1 MTKEKRRNS
10 MKKFHRNIG
19 NEIHEEVKHICPQ
32 CKNTFFT
39 KRKNQICCSRDCS
52 RKYNKS
58 KMVDSLRK
66 TISRLRST
74 GQLKM
79 GGYRP
84 GSGRAKTGYYH
95 GIYCGSTYELVWLI
109 YQIDH
114 NKDFKRFE
122 GVLEWNG
129 TKYIPDFLQDGK
141 IIELKGFESV
151 ESVARKTLVANRNG
165 YEVIVLRKNDLKNE
179 FDYVFYTYGLSL
191 YGNLPLIEPLEYSD
205 DKKIRDFVIA
215 IDTSGSCSGELVK
228 HFIEKTYNILRDS
241 ENFFRK
247 VNIHIIQCDSKI
259 QHDDVIKSRE
269 DFENYI
275 KNVKIYGGGGTDFR
289 PVFQY
294 VKELVDA
301 KAFRNLKG
309 IIYLTDGIGIYPEKK
324 PDYDTAFVFVDDE
337 DGNHVVPPW
346 AMKLVLRKEE
356 IGEED
361 VF

>member
-1 MTKEKRRNS
+1 MEKICPRCGKEHSKNGIYCSRHCANIRQPSEKTKEKTRNS

-122 GVLEWNG
+122 GILEWNG

-151 ESVARKTLVANRNG
+151 ESVARKTLVANHNG

-179 FDYVFYTYGLSL
+179 FEWVKNHYQYHKLEEL
-191 YGNLPLIEPLEYSD
+191 Y
-205 DKKIRDFVIA
+205 DKK
-215 IDTSGSCSGELVK
+215 
-228 HFIEKTYNILRDS
+228 
-241 ENFFRK
+241 
-247 VNIHIIQCDSKI
+247 
-259 QHDDVIKSRE
+259 
-269 DFENYI
+269 
-275 KNVKIYGGGGTDFR
+275 
-289 PVFQY
+289 
-294 VKELVDA
+294 
-301 KAFRNLKG
+301 
-309 IIYLTDGIGIYPEKK
+309 
-324 PDYDTAFVFVDDE
+324 
-337 DGNHVVPPW
+337 
-346 AMKLVLRKEE
+346 
-356 IGEED
+356 
-361 VF
+361 